1 MKFWDSSALIPLC
14 FRESASDAV
23 RRIGKADEDMVVWWA
38 SRVECIS
45 AMARRQREGVLSAEA
60 DHKARAI
67 LAALSGQWSEVQPS
81 EIVRDRA
88 ERLLAV
94 HPLRAADGLQLAAA
108 LVWAEE
114 SPKGL
119 EVVCLDQNLRQAALR
134 EGFTV
139 LP

>member
-1 MKFWDSSALIPLC
+1 MKFWDSSALLPLC
-14 FRESASDAV
+14 FRESASHAV
-23 RRIGKADEDMVVWWA
+23 QRIAKADEDMVVWWA

-45 AMARRQREGVLSAEA
+45 AMARRQREGALSAEA
-60 DHKARAI
+60 DHEARAI
-67 LAALSGQWSEVQPS
+67 LSALSGEWSEVQPS

-88 ERLLAV
+88 ERLLSV

-119 EVVCLDQNLRQAALR
+119 EVICLDQNLRQAALR

>member
-1 MKFWDSSALIPLC
+1 MKFWDSSAIVPLC

-23 RRIGKADEDMVVWWA
+23 RGVARSDEDVVVWWG

-45 AMARRQREGVLSAEA
+45 AMARRRREGVLSAEA
-60 DHKARAI
+60 DHEARAI
-67 LAALSGQWSEVQPS
+67 LSALSGQWSEVQPS

-88 ERLLAV
+88 ERLLTV
-94 HPLRAADGLQLAAA
+94 HALRAADGLQLAAA

-114 SPKGL
+114 APKGL

>member
-1 MKFWDSSALIPLC
+1 MKFWDSSAVVPLC

-23 RRIGKADEDMVVWWA
+23 RRIAKTDEDMVVWWA

-60 DHKARAI
+60 DHEARAI
-67 LAALSGQWSEVQPS
+67 LSALSGHWSEVQPS

>member
-1 MKFWDSSALIPLC
+1 MKFWDSSALVPLC

-23 RRIGKADEDMVVWWA
+23 RRIAKADEDMVVWWT

-45 AMARRQREGVLSAEA
+45 AMARRQREGVLSEKAG
-60 DHKARAI
+60 DGARAI
-67 LAALSGQWSEVQPS
+67 LSAMSEQWSEVQPT
-81 EIVRDRA
+81 EIVRERA
-88 ERLLAV
+88 ERLMMV

-114 SPKGL
+114 SPKDL
-119 EVVCLDQNLRQAALR
+119 EVVCLDQNLREAALR

>member
-1 MKFWDSSALIPLC
+1 MRFWDSSALVPLC
-14 FRESASDAV
+14 FRESVSDAV
-23 RRIGKADEDMVVWWA
+23 RRIAKTDEDMVVWWA

-60 DHKARAI
+60 DHEARAI
-67 LAALSGQWSEVQPS
+67 LSALSGQWSEVQPS
-81 EIVRDRA
+81 EVVRDRA
-88 ERLLAV
+88 ERLLSV

-119 EVVCLDQNLRQAALR
+119 EFVCLDQNLREAALR